1 VGRLSPV
8 AAAAAVTEPA
18 PATDAGRRLLLAG
31 RRLMQERRSTDF
43 TMQDVAERARTSLRT
58 LYEHFGNRDDFVLAV
73 FEDAI
78 AEAAGPLRDA
88 VTVAAAGD
96 AAAQLRAYIEH
107 LFEATF
113 TDEHPEMP
121 ALIALHMDLA
131 RTNPSALARVLAPQQ
146 AVLVELVDRGVEA
159 GTFRTD
165 VEPGALAML
174 VSLTLI
180 GTLHTNALGSHL
192 GSEVDAEALV
202 RFCLAAVGAGPALA
216 TQPGGR
222 P

>member
-1 VGRLSPV
+1 
-8 AAAAAVTEPA
+8 
-18 PATDAGRRLLLAG
+18 
-31 RRLMQERRSTDF
+31 MQERRSTDF

-73 FEDAI
+73 FESAI

-88 VTVAAAGD
+88 VTMVDTAG
-96 AAAQLRAYIEH
+96 AAAQLRAYVEH

-121 ALIALHMDLA
+121 ALIALHMELA

-146 AVLVELVDRGVEA
+146 AVLVELVDRGVA
-159 GTFRTD
+159 DGTFRAD

-202 RFCLAAVGAGPALA
+202 RFCLAAVEAAPGPD
-216 TQPGGR
+216 TSSGGR

>member
-1 VGRLSPV
+1 M
-8 AAAAAVTEPA
+8 ATETA
-18 PATDAGRRLLLAG
+18 PMSDPSRRLLGAG
-31 RRLMQERRSTDF
+31 RELMQERRSTDF

-88 VTVAAAGD
+88 VTQAGAD
-96 AAAQLRAYIEH
+96 GAPAQLRAYVEH

-121 ALIALHMDLA
+121 ALITLHMDLA

-146 AVLVELVDRGVEA
+146 AILVELVVCGVAA
-159 GTFRTD
+159 GTFRAD

-192 GSEVDAEALV
+192 GAEVDADALV
-202 RFCLAAVGAGPALA
+202 RFCLAAVEAGPGPD
-216 TQPGGR
+216 TKPGGL

>member
-1 VGRLSPV
+1 
-8 AAAAAVTEPA
+8 
-18 PATDAGRRLLLAG
+18 
-31 RRLMQERRSTDF
+31 MQERRSTDF
-43 TMQDVAERARTSLRT
+43 TMQDVAEGARTSLRT

-88 VTVAAAGD
+88 VSAAAAGG
-96 AAAQLRAYIEH
+96 AAPQLRAYVEH

-146 AVLVELVDRGVEA
+146 AILVELVDRGVEA

-202 RFCLAAVGAGPALA
+202 RFCLAAVEAGPEPD
-216 TQPGGR
+216 TRPGGR